1 VRASLLVDPTARVAR
16 AFGLSIPLG
25 AAPSGQS
32 SHVQAD
38 GRFPHGNLLIPA
50 TYVLDP
56 RGQIVYAGRIRNRAK
71 YRIACGI
78 RQPGASFRWLCGS
91 LVEYDASSHKILQ
104 DFDSAATR
112 ATVLA
117 ARIGRPMADA
127 YNNPSP
133 EHLRRELG
141 ARFQRPL
148 MTFFLRRVKDRPLAE
163 DLTQDVLLKVVRAC
177 ERGQIGKADSY
188 VFKVAINLLRDR
200 RRRALRAGPTVF
212 LPIEEDIDGQLE
224 SQLVE
229 AISPERVLLS
239 EESLADVL
247 RSLEELGELTRKIF
261 ILFRLENMKQKDI
274 AALYGIGQ
282 STVEKHVV
290 KAVVHLAKRYGHE

>member
-1 VRASLLVDPTARVAR
+1 
-16 AFGLSIPLG
+16 
-25 AAPSGQS
+25 
-32 SHVQAD
+32 
-38 GRFPHGNLLIPA
+38 
-50 TYVLDP
+50 
-56 RGQIVYAGRIRNRAK
+56 
-71 YRIACGI
+71 
-78 RQPGASFRWLCGS
+78 
-91 LVEYDASSHKILQ
+91 
-104 DFDSAATR
+104 
-112 ATVLA
+112 
-117 ARIGRPMADA
+117 MADA

-133 EHLRRELG
+133 EQLRRELG

-200 RRRALRAGPTVF
+200 RRQALRAGPALF

-290 KAVVHLAKRYGHE
+290 KAVVHLAKRHGHE